1 LAVTRRRR
9 ERGGVDELNRRCRH
23 GSVDERDEPCYDL
36 ERALS
41 QVGGVAWRSE
51 RRRRGVEHC
60 GVQSL
65 TRRPCVPSA
74 WWAAARWNVR
84 STPNVRVLEV
94 SPAP

>member
-41 QVGGVAWRSE
+41 QVGGRW
-51 RRRRGVEHC
+51 RGVA
-60 GVQSL
+60 
-65 TRRPCVPSA
+65 SA
-74 WWAAARWNVR
+74 VDAVWNVVVFR
-84 STPNVRVLEV
+84 
-94 SPAP
+94 A

>member
-41 QVGGVAWRSE
+41 QVGGRW
-51 RRRRGVEHC
+51 RGVA
-60 GVQSL
+60 
-65 TRRPCVPSA
+65 SA
-74 WWAAARWNVR
+74 VDAV
-84 STPNVRVLEV
+84 
-94 SPAP
+94 